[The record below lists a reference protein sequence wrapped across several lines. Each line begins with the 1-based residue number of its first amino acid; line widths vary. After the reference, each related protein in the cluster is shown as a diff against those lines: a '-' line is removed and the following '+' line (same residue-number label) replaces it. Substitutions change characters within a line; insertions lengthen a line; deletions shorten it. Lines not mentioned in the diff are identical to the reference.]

1 MNLKYLAHTIF
12 KHKYKIIVFLLASL
26 VAVVFALRQKVPTY
40 EATAQILVKVG
51 REISVPSQDIMDGRG
66 YVIPKR
72 REDIYAEEEI
82 LKSVYLIEGVVRELG
97 PDKILSTPS
106 EGEGEADQSSRAV
119 FSLRDIVAKAR
130 KLVKSILSSHPAK
143 ELTSFEQ
150 AVLLAQKKL
159 TVTPVVR
166 SDTIFVGYSHVKP
179 EIAEEFLNNYLSRY
193 LERHIEVHKGASMQA
208 LFQPEADTYRKN
220 LEEIEQKLEVLRN
233 RNNIF
238 SLDDQ
243 IRQLIQ
249 QKAEVR
255 RELDQIRR
263 NILVKNDQIDRMKE
277 QIVSKNETEEMLDSD
292 ARNPLI
298 DSLKTRLVEMQMQKQ
313 SLLHNYSLKSRK
325 VAAVDSEINTLQASL
340 AEEQNRILN
349 AKENELSDLQLRE
362 KSLVQELMRYVSEL
376 EGFNDIEL
384 EKERLERKKQ
394 INERN
399 YLRYMKELE
408 VARIS
413 EVMDL
418 AKITN
423 VRVIQPVTVSLQQQ
437 GVRNSLILA
446 VVGCIS
452 LLIGVCIVFLLEYLD
467 HSIGT
472 ARDIEEFLD
481 LPVLGSI
488 REKR

>member
-51 REISVPSQDIMDGRG
+51 REISAPSQDIIGSSG
-66 YVIPKR
+66 YVIQKR

-82 LKSVYLIEGVVRELG
+82 LKSVYLIEEVVRELG
-97 PDKILSTPS
+97 PDKILSTPP
-106 EGEGEADQSSRAV
+106 EGEAGHFSRAV
-119 FSLRDIVAKAR
+119 FSLGDIVAKAR

-150 AVLLAQKKL
+150 AVLLAQRKL
-159 TVTPVVR
+159 AVTSMVR
-166 SDTIFVGYSHVKP
+166 SDTIFIGYSHVKP
-179 EIAEEFLNNYLSRY
+179 ELAKEILNVYLSRY

-220 LEEIEQKLEVLRN
+220 LEEIERKLEVLRN

-238 SLDDQ
+238 SMDDQ
-243 IRQLIQ
+243 KRQLIQ

-255 RELDQIRR
+255 KELDHIRR
-263 NILVKNDQIDRMKE
+263 NILVEKDQVDRMKE
-277 QIVSKNETEEMLDSD
+277 QISSHNKTVEMFDSD
-292 ARNPLI
+292 APNPLI
-298 DSLKTRLVEMQMQKQ
+298 QSLKTRLVELQMQKQ
-313 SLLHNYSLKSRK
+313 TLLHNYSPKSRK
-325 VAAVDSEINTLQASL
+325 VAVVVSEINTLNTSL
-340 AEEQNRILN
+340 AEEQARILYTN
-349 AKENELSDLQLRE
+349 ENELSDLQLRE
-362 KSLVQELMRYVSEL
+362 KSLKQELMRHVSEL
-376 EGFNDIEL
+376 KAINDIEI
-384 EKERLERKKQ
+384 EKERLEREKQ

-408 VARIS
+408 EARIS

-423 VRVIQPVTVSLQQQ
+423 VRVIQPVAVSLQQL
-437 GVRNSLILA
+437 GMRNSLILA